1 MIYPV
6 YVFGSPILRKKAK
19 EIEEGEE
26 GLSELVENLFETM
39 YASDG
44 VGLAAPQV
52 GISKR
57 IFVID
62 ASPMKED
69 DEALEG
75 FKKAFINPYI
85 IDQTGEKWPFNEG
98 CLSIPTIR
106 EDVERPAE
114 VEIEYYDENF
124 NYHHETFSGI
134 KARII
139 QHEYDHLEGVLFIDK
154 ISPLKKKL
162 LKSKLMSISKGK
174 VDVEYKIKFPG

>member
-6 YVFGSPILRKKAK
+6 YVFGSPVLRKKAK

-26 GLSELVENLFETM
+26 GLSDLIENLFETM

-44 VGLAAPQV
+44 IGLAAPQV

-62 ASPMKED
+62 ASPLKE
-69 DEALEG
+69 EEEG
-75 FKKAFINPYI
+75 LGNFKKVFVNPVI
-85 IDQTGEKWPFNEG
+85 ITQTGEKWPFNEG
-98 CLSIPTIR
+98 CLSIPNIR
-106 EDVERPAE
+106 EDVERSSNVE
-114 VEIEYYDENF
+114 VEYYDENF
-124 NYHHETFSGI
+124 DYHHEKYDGI
-134 KARII
+134 RARII
-139 QHEYDHLEGVLFIDK
+139 QHEYDHLDGVLFIDK
-154 ISPLKKKL
+154 ISPLKKRL

>member
-1 MIYPV
+1 MVYPV
-6 YVFGSPILRKKAK
+6 YVFGSPVLRKKAQ

-26 GLSELVENLFETM
+26 GLAEMIENLFETM

-44 VGLAAPQV
+44 VGLAGPQV

-62 ASPMKED
+62 ASPMEED
-69 DEALEG
+69 DETLKD
-75 FKKAFINPYI
+75 FKKVFINPVI
-85 IDQTGEKWPFNEG
+85 INQTGDKWPFNEG
-98 CLSIPTIR
+98 CLSIPNIR
-106 EDVERPAE
+106 EDVERPSDI
-114 VEIEYYDENF
+114 EIEYYDENF
-124 NYHHETFSGI
+124 NYYHEKLDGI

-139 QHEYDHLEGVLFIDK
+139 QHEYDHLEGVMFVDR

-162 LKSKLMSISKGK
+162 LKGKLASISKGK